1 MTLTLKEEIVQSA
14 KLTEAELTT
23 ELAIA
28 LFQQD
33 HLTLGQAASLANLS
47 QLDFQRLL
55 GARRIPV
62 HYEIEAMEQD
72 ILRAMGSSPA

>member
-1 MTLTLKEEIVQSA
+1 VTLTLKEEIVQSA

-33 HLTLGQAASLANLS
+33 RLTLGQAASLANLP

-72 ILRAMGSSPA
+72 VRRAMGSAPA

>member
-1 MTLTLKEEIVQSA
+1 MTLTLKEEIVRSA
-14 KLTEAELTT
+14 RLTETEMTL
-23 ELAIA
+23 ELAVA

-33 HLTLGQAASLANLS
+33 RLTLAQAASLANLP
-47 QLDFQRLL
+47 QLDFQRIL

-72 ILRAMGSSPA
+72 VRRAAGSAPA